1 MAKVKLISDQLD
13 NNDAPNDWYDIL
25 RVGEYGVDFDK
36 TEREIFNY
44 SFDLYSKESFNEA
57 YEGFQNLAQKGSAVC
72 QYFLG
77 VMYLRGYGA
86 LQDFIMSHF
95 WFNLAA
101 SKGYKKARFHLAKL
115 TNSMSA
121 DQVAEAQRMARDWVR
136 ASRAEI
142 DDTTNPLD

>member
-1 MAKVKLISDQLD
+1 MAKVKLVRKQLEGD
-13 NNDAPNDWYDIL
+13 SSPNDWYEIH
-25 RVGEYGVDFDK
+25 RVGEYGIDFNE

-44 SFDLYSKESFNEA
+44 SFDLYSKESYNDA
-57 YEGFQNLAQKGSAVC
+57 YQGFYNLAQKGSPVC

-101 SKGYKKARFHLAKL
+101 SKGHRKARNHLGKL

-121 DQVAEAQRMARDWVR
+121 DQIAEAQRMARDWVK

-142 DDTTNPLD
+142 DDTINSLD